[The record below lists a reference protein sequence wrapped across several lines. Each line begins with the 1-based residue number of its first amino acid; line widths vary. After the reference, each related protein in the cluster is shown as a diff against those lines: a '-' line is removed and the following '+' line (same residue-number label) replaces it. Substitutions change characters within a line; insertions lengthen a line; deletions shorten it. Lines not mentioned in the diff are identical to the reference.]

1 MVYKASKDISM
12 VGLLVF
18 QGLWP
23 GTYPW
28 VVAQDR
34 G

>member
-1 MVYKASKDISM
+1 MVYKASKNISL

-23 GTYPW
+23 GTYL
-28 VVAQDR
+28 
-34 G
+34 